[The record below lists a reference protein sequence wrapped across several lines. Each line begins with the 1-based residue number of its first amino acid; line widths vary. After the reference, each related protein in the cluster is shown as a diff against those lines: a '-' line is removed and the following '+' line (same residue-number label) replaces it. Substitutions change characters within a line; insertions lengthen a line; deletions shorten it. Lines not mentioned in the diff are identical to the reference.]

1 MILNHINH
9 KMAIYKDCTL
19 GEMLLVGLIAF
30 IVLFTSLT
38 LMAWLL
44 IGYWYV
50 GLLISVFSLVHV
62 TRFLL
67 GKLQKMK
74 ADKPYG
80 YYQQLILKKL
90 SQHYLFKKLIP
101 LPYVQ
106 RIGKWSVRRL

>member
-19 GEMLLVGLIAF
+19 GEMLVVGLMAF
-30 IVLFTSLT
+30 IFLFVSLT
-38 LMAWLL
+38 LIAWLL
-44 IGYWYV
+44 IGFWYV

-67 GKLQKMK
+67 TKLQKMK
-74 ADKPYG
+74 AGKPYG

-90 SQHYLFKKLIP
+90 SQHPLFKNFIP

-106 RIGKWSVRRL
+106 RIGKWSVRRI